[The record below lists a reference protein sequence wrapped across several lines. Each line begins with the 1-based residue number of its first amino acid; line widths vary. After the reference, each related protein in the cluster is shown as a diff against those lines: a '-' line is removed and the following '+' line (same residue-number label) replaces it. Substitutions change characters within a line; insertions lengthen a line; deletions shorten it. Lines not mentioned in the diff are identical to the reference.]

1 MPKPSEP
8 LSDTVNHRPDATP
21 LEDAPLHYRG
31 KKTVRVIGVVVLG
44 LCVILLVTGLILD
57 TDALDPAV
65 QLLFWGTCI
74 LLAVLAMFIALV
86 DIMLVG
92 RASRQRRLKLFQE
105 TFGQG
110 SKD

>member
-1 MPKPSEP
+1 
-8 LSDTVNHRPDATP
+8 
-21 LEDAPLHYRG
+21 
-31 KKTVRVIGVVVLG
+31 
-44 LCVILLVTGLILD
+44 
-57 TDALDPAV
+57 V